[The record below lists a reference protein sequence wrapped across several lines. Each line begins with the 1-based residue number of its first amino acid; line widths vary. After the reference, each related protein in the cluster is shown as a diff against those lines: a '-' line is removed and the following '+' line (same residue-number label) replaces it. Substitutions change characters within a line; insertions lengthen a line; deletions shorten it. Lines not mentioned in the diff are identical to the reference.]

1 MVFEVVMITGK
12 ELKYLVNQ
20 IPDEAG
26 VVLGDNFGCN
36 IESISYDASEGFFR
50 LHLTKGYGIVTRTFL
65 DAMFNMATHRFNP
78 GE

>member
-1 MVFEVVMITGK
+1 MVFEIVMMTGK

-20 IPDEAG
+20 IPDEVG

-50 LHLTKGYGIVTRTFL
+50 LHLTKGYGIVTRAFL
-65 DAMFNMATHRFNP
+65 DAMFNMAANRLNV